1 LVSLAVTFFQD
12 LVLGTLGITTI
23 FTGRFALGTLVA
35 AGAVVAYHAAV
46 YRSEYRP
53 EQLDDVD
60 VATPAGVANSDKQHV
75 PSLVGESE
83 RPQTVS
89 SRSDDRRVPGPRSVL
104 VVGSNPHPL
113 ANQISSA
120 MEDIVVEEWKDAGS
134 FVIPAQSEAV
144 LAFLAQNAGRDVLL
158 VGPGQPEAE
167 AGGGKL
173 WAYIR

>member
-1 LVSLAVTFFQD
+1 
-12 LVLGTLGITTI
+12 
-23 FTGRFALGTLVA
+23 
-35 AGAVVAYHAAV
+35 
-46 YRSEYRP
+46 
-53 EQLDDVD
+53 
-60 VATPAGVANSDKQHV
+60 
-75 PSLVGESE
+75 
-83 RPQTVS
+83 
-89 SRSDDRRVPGPRSVL
+89 
-104 VVGSNPHPL
+104 
-113 ANQISSA
+113 